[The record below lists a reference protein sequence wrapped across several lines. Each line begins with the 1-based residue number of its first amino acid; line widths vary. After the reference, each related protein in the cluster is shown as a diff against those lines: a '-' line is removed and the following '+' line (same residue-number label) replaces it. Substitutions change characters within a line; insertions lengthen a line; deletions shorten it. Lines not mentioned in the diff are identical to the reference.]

1 MNSIGQN
8 IKRLRR
14 ERDIT
19 QETLA
24 EYLGITAQAVSGWET
39 DRNAPDIAQL
49 PLLANIFA
57 VTTDEILGVNVGAKD
72 AKIREICDEAQSLF
86 ADGKWDDST
95 CLLRRGLLTYPNA
108 YPIMTSLCGNLYCQS
123 FSCTLDAATKQ
134 RMLDDALDLG
144 QKVLAECA
152 DINTRAL
159 ATDYLC
165 SLYDTMGKKEK
176 AIDLAMTLP
185 ELSRANLLRNLYEG
199 EQLTRFYR
207 ENLLELFSDALYQAG
222 QLAGCVDGDGNPAY
236 TPDEQLAIHQK
247 IVTVYE
253 LLFEDGDYNFFAQFP
268 QYAYRRMARLYAAKN
283 DRENTLDCLRK
294 AMDFAKMF
302 CEYPENAV
310 QTSMLFRGVSYGGWV
325 KSDGADNDALMR
337 EVADIMNEQM
347 FDFLRDDAVFRE
359 IQSAHER
366 LGN

>member
-1 MNSIGQN
+1 MNSIGQT

-19 QETLA
+19 QEILA
-24 EYLGITAQAVSGWET
+24 EYLGISAQAVSSWEC

-57 VTTDEILGVNVGAKD
+57 VTTDEILGVNVGARD
-72 AKIREICDEAQSLF
+72 AKIKEICDRAQELF
-86 ADGKWDDST
+86 AAGQWDDST
-95 CLLRRGLLTYPNA
+95 YILRKGLLTYPNA
-108 YPIMTSLCGNLYCQS
+108 YPILTSLCGNLYCRS
-123 FSCTLDAATKQ
+123 FSCALDDATKQ
-134 RMLDDALDLG
+134 RMLDDALELG

-165 SLYDTMGKKEK
+165 SVYDTMGKKEK

-185 ELSRANLLRNLYEG
+185 EISRADLLRNLYEG
-199 EQLTRFYR
+199 ERLTKFYR
-207 ENLLELFSDALYQAG
+207 ENLLELLSDGLYQAG
-222 QLAGCVDGDGNPAY
+222 QLAGCVDGNGEPAY
-236 TPDEQLAIHQK
+236 TADEQLAIHEK
-247 IVTVYE
+247 IIMVYE

-268 QYAYRRMARLYAAKN
+268 QYAYRRMARLYAGKKE
-283 DRENTLDCLRK
+283 REKTLECLRK
-294 AMDFAKMF
+294 AMGFAKMF

-325 KSDGADNDALMR
+325 RSDGGEDDAMMR
-337 EVADIMNEQM
+337 EVAEVMEEQV
-347 FDFLRDDAVFRE
+347 FDFLWDDEEFRE
-359 IQSAHER
+359 IRAMAEN
-366 LGN
+366 G

>member
-24 EYLGITAQAVSGWET
+24 EYLGVTAQAVSGWET

-57 VTTDEILGVNVGAKD
+57 VTTDEILGVNVSARET
-72 AKIREICDEAQSLF
+72 KIKEICDQAQSLL
-86 ADGKWDDST
+86 ADGQWDDST
-95 CLLRRGLLTYPNA
+95 YLLRKGLLTYPNA

-123 FSCTLDAATKQ
+123 FSCTLTTEQKQ

-165 SLYDTMGKKEK
+165 SIYDTMGKKEK

-185 ELSRANLLRNLYEG
+185 ELSRADLLRNLYDG
-199 EQLTRFYR
+199 ERLTKFYR
-207 ENLLELFSDALYQAG
+207 QNLLDLFSDALHQAG
-222 QLAGCVDGDGNPAY
+222 QLAECVDGDGNPAY

-247 IVTVYE
+247 IVTIYE
-253 LLFEDGDYNFFAQFP
+253 LLFENSDYNFFAQFP
-268 QYAYRRMARLYAAKN
+268 QYAYCRMAKLYAAKT
-283 DRENTLDCLRK
+283 DRENTLICLQK
-294 AMDFAKMF
+294 AMEFAKMF
-302 CEYPENAV
+302 CEYPDNAV

-325 KSDGADNDALMR
+325 KSDGGDNYSLMR
-337 EVADIMNEQM
+337 DVADTMNEQT
-347 FDFLRDDAVFRE
+347 FDFLRNDAVFQK
-359 IQSAHER
+359 IQSAPER
-366 LGN
+366 I